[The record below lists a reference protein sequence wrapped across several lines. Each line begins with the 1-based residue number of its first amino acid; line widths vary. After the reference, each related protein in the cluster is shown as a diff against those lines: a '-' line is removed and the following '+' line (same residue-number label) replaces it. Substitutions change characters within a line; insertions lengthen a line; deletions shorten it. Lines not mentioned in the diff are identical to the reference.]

1 MTCQFEDN
9 TMIDA
14 HCKIKIWN
22 NDVFDDTYCQTGCP
36 LKEKVM
42 WND

>member
-9 TMIDA
+9 TMIDL

-22 NDVFDDTYCQTGCP
+22 IEQFKDTYCQSGCP
-36 LKEKVM
+36 LKELKGDVE
-42 WND
+42 